1 MQTKLKSG
9 NIGIF
14 PTDTVYG
21 IGCDSLNINAIQNLY
36 NVKKRALN
44 KPINILVSDINMVK
58 KLVKD
63 INKIEEKL
71 IENFWPGSLTIVFN
85 KSNIVPDLLT
95 SNLDTVGIRMPNN
108 KLCLELIKTVGK
120 PVATSSAN
128 LSDESPTSDLTNF
141 LKDFNDKVS
150 FIIHNE
156 DLNKNI
162 PSTIVRVEN
171 NEIKILREGI
181 ITIKDIQNCFGG
193 NINVR

>member
-1 MQTKLKSG
+1 
-9 NIGIF
+9 
-14 PTDTVYG
+14 
-21 IGCDSLNINAIQNLY
+21 
-36 NVKKRALN
+36 
-44 KPINILVSDINMVK
+44 MVK

-63 INKIEEKL
+63 INEIEEKL

-108 KLCLELIKTVGK
+108 KLCLELIKAVGK

-128 LSDESPTSDLTNF
+128 LSDESPTSDLNTL
-141 LKDFNDKVS
+141 LKDFNDNVS
-150 FIIHNE
+150 FIIHSE
-156 DLNKNI
+156 DLSKNI
-162 PSTIVRVEN
+162 PSTIVKVEN